1 MSNLNVVPHRTG
13 RLIGIQMILT
23 ENEKIETFAIC
34 RFRSVESKY
43 KLKDVDYKHGFLK
56 EFIEDNGLGYEKD
69 ELLFSF
75 IDKAH
80 LIFFQSSVFL
90 YDIFFI
96 TDCVQNFE
104 SKVKYDIL
112 LLFQDFPVNT
122 SYQYAASLLNPP
134 SSSFV
139 NLLKPWEDER
149 EEIQKQIK
157 TALMKQKVS
166 LQENC
171 ILVVQNSWVNEGSYG
186 PQSYGG
192 FQRIGRN
199 LIDDGSEDYDFVPS
213 MIVDKTFT
221 GNDEAIWDENT
232 FISLDGEGDSAI
244 IIISSLS
251 HLNYFEGIVNS
262 TSLTSG
268 IQKDIHYL
276 CDEAKFVSHEDYI
289 LDMQKYPS
297 MCLRLIPIEDM
308 QDHFRGYEEFLSKRS
323 NVIMKTAETI
333 TS

>member
-1 MSNLNVVPHRTG
+1 MSNLNVVPNRTG

-23 ENEKIETFAIC
+23 ENKDIETFAIC
-34 RFRSVESKY
+34 RFRNVESKY
-43 KLKDVDYKHGFLK
+43 KLKDIDYKYGFLK
-56 EFIEDNGLGYEKD
+56 EFIEGNGLGYEKD

-75 IDKAH
+75 IDKSH

-104 SKVKYDIL
+104 YKVRYDIL
-112 LLFQDFPVNT
+112 LLFQDFLINT
-122 SYQYAASLLNPP
+122 SYQYATSLLNPP

-139 NLLKPWEDER
+139 NLLKPWKDEKD
-149 EEIQKQIK
+149 EIQGQIR
-157 TALMKQKVS
+157 TALMKQKIN

-171 ILVVQNSWVNEGSYG
+171 ILVVQNSWVNEGCYG

-192 FQRIGRN
+192 FQKIGKN

-221 GNDEAIWDENT
+221 GNSEAIWDENT
-232 FISLDGEGDSAI
+232 FISLEGEGDSAI

-262 TSLTSG
+262 TSLSSS
-268 IQKDIHYL
+268 IQEDIHYL
-276 CDEAKFVSHEDYI
+276 CNEAKFVSHKDCI
-289 LDMQKYPS
+289 QDMQKYPS
-297 MCLRLIPIEDM
+297 MCLRLIPIKEM
-308 QDHFRGYEEFLSKRS
+308 QEHFKGYEEFLLKR
-323 NVIMKTAETI
+323 NEVIMKTAETI
-333 TS
+333 TL